1 MSGTW
6 DGLTDLMQI
15 LQHGNPAAAH
25 SLAQILPSAAQ
36 TQNVGPLAMLFLS
49 VLRSG
54 DMESWM
60 PAQVINILRQT
71 GKMEALRAV
80 NSDIALGNRAD
91 AQPLVQDWRATI
103 LPYYHDQQVHKLP
116 LFYKHGQEEDGTD
129 ENGKRL
135 QTLRFLFDLKLSRM
149 GQVQVDG
156 FMQPER
162 LDMIMRTKSPL
173 SVPMQSMMKGLYVG
187 AMEKSN
193 LRGELSFQFKPENWV
208 TMNMPVTAQEE
219 MGVSI

>member
-1 MSGTW
+1 
-6 DGLTDLMQI
+6 
-15 LQHGNPAAAH
+15 
-25 SLAQILPSAAQ
+25 
-36 TQNVGPLAMLFLS
+36 
-49 VLRSG
+49 
-54 DMESWM
+54 
-60 PAQVINILRQT
+60 
-71 GKMEALRAV
+71 MEALRAV
-80 NSDIALGNRAD
+80 HSDIALGNRAD
-91 AQPLVQDWRATI
+91 TQALSQDWRATI

-116 LFYKHGQEEDGTD
+116 LFYKHGQEEEKD
-129 ENGKRL
+129 ESGRRR

-162 LDMIMRTKSPL
+162 LDMIMRTKTPL

-208 TMNMPVTAQEE
+208 SLDDKLSELNQAQHA
-219 MGVSI
+219 GQIVI